1 MRPIQTD
8 AEETKLRQVIQT
20 NWASHLPEFELG
32 LSTGL
37 RKGSQYALT
46 WEMVDWE
53 GRMLNIP
60 TSKNGER
67 LHIPLNA
74 AALAA
79 LKLVYQMATALA
91 GSFSPPRQATRWR
104 TGGHWFAQAVEK
116 AGIADFH
123 GHDLRPTF
131 ATRLR
136 MKCTALEDI
145 ADLLGHKSLTLRKRY
160 SHLGPNKLHEVVS
173 CLDSANS
180 TPAAPEPASASSAPS
195 RYVN

>member
-1 MRPIQTD
+1 MMLCYPEARCAGKCLGNPARAVLHRREDNSRVRFLKD
-8 AEETKLRQVIQT
+8 AEEKKFRQVIQT
-20 NWASHLPEFELG
+20 SWPSHLPEFELG

-37 RKGSQYALT
+37 RKGSQYGLT

-79 LKLVYQMATALA
+79 LKLVHQRLATALA

-104 TGGHWFAQAVEK
+104 TGGF
-116 AGIADFH
+116 
-123 GHDLRPTF
+123 
-131 ATRLR
+131 
-136 MKCTALEDI
+136 EDI
-145 ADLLGHKSLTLRKRY
+145 ADLLGHKSLTMSKRY

-173 CLDSANS
+173 RLDSANS
-180 TPAAPEPASASSAPS
+180 TPAAREPASASGVPS